1 MKFNKM
7 IMIAFAAGTL
17 AMGSTG
23 LACDTCGCKAKKA
36 SPAKDAPAK
45 TAEPMKATIGKK
57 APDFELV
64 DLDGKKHKL
73 SSYAGKI
80 VVLEWYN
87 PDCPYSGK
95 ESGQS
100 VHKRGTVKRTHDA
113 VAKSDTEVVYL
124 LVNSTSNAPKDAVVK
139 RSKESQKQW
148 KLKSPILIDYGGE
161 VGQMYGARTTPHM
174 YVINGDG
181 VLIYQGA
188 YTDSRRGGEEET
200 NYVLGAVMSAN
211 KGESCEPASTR
222 PWGCGVKYPR

>member
-1 MKFNKM
+1 MSTDLFAQQAYQPLASKRRPQDLSDFFGQQHLLSEGKPLREAIAQGQPHSM
-7 IMIAFAAGTL
+7 ILWGPPGVGKTTL
-17 AMGSTG
+17 Y
-23 LACDTCGCKAKKA
+23 
-36 SPAKDAPAK
+36 
-45 TAEPMKATIGKK
+45 
-57 APDFELV
+57 
-64 DLDGKKHKL
+64 KL

-222 PWGCGVKYPR
+222 PWCCGVKYPR